1 MKRIVLSLVVLSF
14 LAVGAGYAGAFLP
27 GGTPVWSPWCLALGT
42 NGALMSLMA
51 LGAVRRDR
59 LAPALRWTLPAMFA
73 WCSGAF
79 ATALLLPA
87 SEGPATPIVLGLPI
101 RAAIVVYAVGVAPLL
116 VLPFVWALT
125 FERET
130 MSDGDLARLRA
141 AHETMIAGGAPRA
154 GTVPG
159 VGEHARTSAGDT

>member
-1 MKRIVLSLVVLSF
+1 MKRVVLSLVVLSCVT
-14 LAVGAGYAGAFLP
+14 VGVGYAAALLP
-27 GGTPVWSPWCLALGT
+27 GGAPAWAAWCLALGT

-51 LGAVRRDR
+51 LGALRRDR
-59 LAPALRWTLPAMFA
+59 LAPALRWTFLAMFV

-79 ATALLLPA
+79 AAALLLPA
-87 SEGPATPIVLGLPI
+87 SEGPAAQLFLGLPL

-130 MSDGDLARLRA
+130 LSDDDLRRLRA
-141 AHETMIAGGAPRA
+141 AHEAMIAGSAPGAA
-154 GTVPG
+154 ET
-159 VGEHARTSAGDT
+159 ARTNAGGA